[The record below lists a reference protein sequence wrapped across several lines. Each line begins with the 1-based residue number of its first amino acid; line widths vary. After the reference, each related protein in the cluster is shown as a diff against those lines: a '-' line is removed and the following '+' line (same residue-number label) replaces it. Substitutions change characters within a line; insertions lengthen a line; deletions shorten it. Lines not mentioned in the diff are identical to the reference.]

1 MRYLLVNPLEFL
13 RLYTEATELV
23 AGRMKKLNDALGESN
38 VVEVGALLFEVSVL
52 CWWT

>member
-1 MRYLLVNPLEFL
+1 MRYLLVHPLEFL

-38 VVEVGALLFEVSVL
+38 VVEVR
-52 CWWT
+52 